1 MGRATLNRKE
11 TAWSPPRAV
20 RLRRTGDHRSRGVTV
35 RTMGATADTRI
46 DLNTATAEQL
56 DSIPGVG
63 PVTAQRILDH
73 RRSIGRF
80 TSVDQLLDVS
90 GIGAKTLT
98 KIRPWVRV

>member
-1 MGRATLNRKE
+1 MESSAGSQAAQN
-11 TAWSPPRAV
+11 
-20 RLRRTGDHRSRGVTV
+20 GDHRSRGVTV
-35 RTMGATADTRI
+35 RTMGPPQIRGSI
-46 DLNTATAEQL
+46 
-56 DSIPGVG
+56 SIPRPQSSWIPFPAWG

>member
-1 MGRATLNRKE
+1 
-11 TAWSPPRAV
+11 
-20 RLRRTGDHRSRGVTV
+20 
-35 RTMGATADTRI
+35 
-46 DLNTATAEQL
+46 
-56 DSIPGVG
+56 VG